1 MRFDTW
7 LRVVLAGGGVLGAL
21 IYAFI
26 LVVDPYQV
34 VPFAPALPRA
44 PISTNQR
51 FSYPAIA
58 RSPAFDSA
66 VIGTSTMRLLDPAR
80 LDAGSAARFANLA
93 MNSATAYEQGRL
105 LELFMRHH
113 PKAYA
118 VVIGNDGTWCNRR
131 PDVPQYTFRAFPEW
145 MFDDEPWNDLLYLF
159 NDKALED
166 AVRMAEYLAGRR
178 EAKYRPDGYRD
189 FTLDFGPRDPRA
201 AHKRLVKARPR
212 PAERGDAAPRLEHP
226 TWQFPLLEQLAA
238 RINALP
244 PNTRVV
250 LVYPPVY
257 DRYLQTMAVSMGECK
272 ARAASLLAWRPG
284 LVTLDY
290 MRPTPLTR
298 SEENFWDAVH
308 TTADVARTLE
318 ADIVAALNDEPLRSP
333 DVTLVPPAP
342 VRPD

>member
-7 LRVVLAGGGVLGAL
+7 LRVVLVGGGVLGAL
-21 IYAFI
+21 IYGFI
-26 LVVDPYQV
+26 LVIDPYQV

-58 RSPAFDSA
+58 RSSAFDSA
-66 VIGTSTMRLLDPAR
+66 VIGTSTMRLIDPAR
-80 LDAGSAARFANLA
+80 LAVGSGARFANLA
-93 MNSATAYEQGRL
+93 MNSATAYEQARM

-113 PKAYA
+113 PEARA
-118 VVIGNDGTWCNRR
+118 LVIGNDGTWCNRR

-145 MFDDEPWNDLLYLF
+145 MFDDAPWNDLLYLF

-201 AHKRLVKARPR
+201 AHARLFKARAR

-226 TWQFPLLEQLAA
+226 AWRFPLLDQLAA

-244 PNTRVV
+244 ADTRVL
-250 LVYPPVY
+250 LVYPPVF
-257 DRYLQTMAVSMGECK
+257 DHYLQTMAVSMGECK
-272 ARAASLLAWRPG
+272 ARAARLLAGRRE

-290 MRPTPLTR
+290 MRPTALTQD
-298 SEENFWDAVH
+298 EDNFWDAVH
-308 TTADVARTLE
+308 TTREVARMLE
-318 ADIVAALNDEPLRSP
+318 EDISAVWRGEAPPSPHVASWRND
-333 DVTLVPPAP
+333 
-342 VRPD
+342 

>member
-7 LRVVLAGGGVLGAL
+7 LRVVLAGGGVLGVL

-26 LVVDPYQV
+26 LVIDPYQV

-58 RSPAFDSA
+58 RSAAFDSA
-66 VIGTSTMRLLDPAR
+66 VIGTSTMRLIDPAR
-80 LDAGSAARFANLA
+80 LSAGSGARFANLA
-93 MNSATAYEQGRL
+93 MNSATAYEQARM

-113 PKAYA
+113 PAA
-118 VVIGNDGTWCNRR
+118 RALVIGNDGTWCNRR

-145 MFDDEPWNDLLYLF
+145 MFDDDPWNDLLYLF

-178 EAKYRPDGYRD
+178 GAKYRPDGYRD

-201 AHKRLVKARPR
+201 AHKRLFKARPR

-226 TWQFPLLEQLAA
+226 NWRFPLLDRLAA

-244 PNTRVV
+244 ANTRVV
-250 LVYPPVY
+250 LVYPPVH
-257 DRYLQTMAVSMGECK
+257 DHYLQTMAVSMGECK
-272 ARAASLLAWRPG
+272 ARAAGLLAGRHD

-290 MRPTPLTR
+290 MRPTALTR
-298 SEENFWDAVH
+298 DEDNFWDAVH
-308 TTADVARTLE
+308 TTSDVARMLE
-318 ADIVAALNDEPLRSP
+318 EDIRAVWRGETPPSPHVVSWRND
-333 DVTLVPPAP
+333 
-342 VRPD
+342 

>member
-26 LVVDPYQV
+26 LVIDPYQV

-58 RSPAFDSA
+58 RSSAFDSA
-66 VIGTSTMRLLDPAR
+66 VIGTSTMRLIDPAR
-80 LDAGSAARFANLA
+80 LDAGSGARFANLA
-93 MNSATAYEQGRL
+93 MNSATAYEQGRM

-113 PKAYA
+113 PAA
-118 VVIGNDGTWCNRR
+118 RALVVGNDGTWCNRR

-145 MFDDEPWNDLLYLF
+145 MFDDEPWNDLFYLF

-201 AHKRLVKARPR
+201 AHTRLFKARAR
-212 PAERGDAAPRLEHP
+212 PAERGDAAPRRDHP
-226 TWQFPLLEQLAA
+226 GWRFPLLDLLAA

-244 PNTRVV
+244 AETRVV
-250 LVYPPVY
+250 LVYPPVH
-257 DRYLQTMAVSMGECK
+257 DHYLQTMAVSMGECK
-272 ARAASLLAWRPG
+272 ARAADLLAGRRE

-290 MRPTPLTR
+290 MRPTTLTR
-298 SEENFWDAVH
+298 NEDNFWDAVH
-308 TTADVARTLE
+308 TTAEVARVVE
-318 ADIVAALNDEPLRSP
+318 EDIRAALRGAPPPSP
-333 DVTLVPPAP
+333 HVVSWRGD
-342 VRPD
+342 